1 MLIDISLVIL
11 TKQQAA
17 TTFEHELHSFVKY
30 TTKRFNEMSQTAQR
44 RHVRQHRTDFD
55 STTQPKQHQ
64 LFFSIRFCDNKQR
77 TSLLVCNTIKHSHFF
92 WMIRMF
98 LIEKKH
104 SLFGLI
110 LQSFHLFIYSFLGN
124 NENKLYVWKCE

>member
-77 TSLLVCNTIKHSHFF
+77 PSLLVCNTIKHSHFF

-98 LIEKKH
+98 LIEKKTFVVWANFTII
-104 SLFGLI
+104 S
-110 LQSFHLFIYSFLGN
+110 FIYSFLGN